1 MSSSSSSS
9 SLSDNHVSQPSRIT
23 RLGSGLSNGSLRENS
38 DHKLSER
45 SPLLSSSRSE
55 EEPAVNGQPQR
66 DAYGDDYFQ
75 KTKSIWYLILTTIGI
90 GGLQMA
96 WACEL
101 SNGSPYLLSLGLSK
115 SHLSLAWVAGPLTGT
130 FVQPFVGIMS
140 DKSRI
145 SWGKRKPFILGGAA
159 ATVIFLLFLSWS
171 KEIMGGMLR
180 LIGVDP
186 ATGGGKA
193 TTIIVAVISI
203 YFLDVALNTEQVNS
217 MASRILGIG
226 NIIGFLAGYIDLPK
240 YLWFLGHTQFQILS
254 AIACI
259 ALCSTV
265 LLSTLLIRERDPTLD
280 GPPAASR
287 PGLVAFFKKIFSAV
301 RHLPPQTRNVC
312 IVQFFAWIGL
322 FPPLFYTTTFIGDL
336 YVQPYLE
343 QNPHMTPEE
352 LDELYERATRVGT
365 LAMLIYSF
373 TSLATNLILPSFI
386 DPTYD
391 NALVASSAPD
401 ESPRDGRRSKKTL
414 LEWLIVPGFTLK
426 RAWML
431 SHILFAA
438 SMFSAPFIRTV
449 QGANIIIGLF
459 GITWAMTLWAPWA
472 IISAEISHRDLLI
485 RAQKQRLGS
494 IIRDEQSEAALET
507 LDEEE
512 RRLQA
517 EAESNETGIIMG
529 IHNMAIAAPQFI
541 ATIVCSIVF
550 GMSEKPRGVPGDH
563 SIAVA
568 FAVGGFFVLIAAFMV
583 LRIKDDDPMSADAI
597 ATAERGG
604 GTATAHSKRET
615 GQTRTSMGRATLA
628 RNTSFASGLE
638 Y

>member
-1 MSSSSSSS
+1 MATLNTASV
-9 SLSDNHVSQPSRIT
+9 LP
-23 RLGSGLSNGSLRENS
+23 
-38 DHKLSER
+38 
-45 SPLLSSSRSE
+45 SSRLPGRKENPPSMGSHG
-55 EEPAVNGQPQR
+55 VIR
-66 DAYGDDYFQ
+66 
-75 KTKSIWYLILTTIGI
+75 I

-145 SWGKRKPFILGGAA
+145 SWGKRKPFVLGGAA
-159 ATVIFLLFLSWS
+159 ATIVFLLFLPWS
-171 KEIMGGMLR
+171 KEIMAGMLG
-180 LIGVDP
+180 LFGVDP
-186 ATGGGKA
+186 TTGGGKL

-203 YFLDVALNTEQVNS
+203 YFLDVALNT
-217 MASRILGIG
+217 
-226 NIIGFLAGYIDLPK
+226 
-240 YLWFLGHTQFQILS
+240 
-254 AIACI
+254 
-259 ALCSTV
+259 V
-265 LLSTLLIRERDPTLD
+265 LLSTLLIRERDPRLD
-280 GPPAASR
+280 GPPAESR
-287 PGLVAFFKKIFSAV
+287 PGLVAFFKKIFSAM

-312 IVQFFAWIGL
+312 IVQFCAWVGL

-391 NALVASSAPD
+391 NTLVASNAPD
-401 ESPRDGRRSKKTL
+401 ETPGDIPGHRSKKTL
-414 LEWLIVPGFTLK
+414 LEWLIIPGFTLK

-449 QGANIIIGLF
+449 RGANIIIGLF

-485 RAQKQRLGS
+485 RAQKQRLAS
-494 IIRDEQSEAALET
+494 IIRDEQSEAALEA

-517 EAESNETGIIMG
+517 EAESNETGVIMG

-550 GMSEKPRGVPGDH
+550 GVSEKPRGVPGDH

-583 LRIKDDDPMSADAI
+583 LRIKDDDSMPADAV
-597 ATAERGG
+597 ATAERG
-604 GTATAHSKRET
+604 GTATAHSRKET
-615 GQTRTSMGRATLA
+615 GQTRTSMRRATLA

>member
-1 MSSSSSSS
+1 MSSSSSSSSS
-9 SLSDNHVSQPSRIT
+9 SLSENHVSQPNHIARF
-23 RLGSGLSNGSLRENS
+23 GSKLSNGLLRENG
-38 DHKLSER
+38 DTKPSER

-55 EEPAVNGQPQR
+55 EEPTVYGQPRR
-66 DAYGDDYFQ
+66 DTYDDDYFQ
-75 KTKSIWYLILTTIGI
+75 RTKSIWYLILTTIGI

-159 ATVIFLLFLSWS
+159 ATIIFLLFLPWS
-171 KEIMGGMLR
+171 KEIMRGILGLF
-180 LIGVDP
+180 GVDST
-186 ATGGGKA
+186 TGGGKV
-193 TTIIVAVISI
+193 TTVIVAVISI
-203 YFLDVALNTEQVNS
+203 YFLDVALNT
-217 MASRILGIG
+217 
-226 NIIGFLAGYIDLPK
+226 
-240 YLWFLGHTQFQILS
+240 
-254 AIACI
+254 
-259 ALCSTV
+259 
-265 LLSTLLIRERDPTLD
+265 
-280 GPPAASR
+280 
-287 PGLVAFFKKIFSAV
+287 
-301 RHLPPQTRNVC
+301 
-312 IVQFFAWIGL
+312 
-322 FPPLFYTTTFIGDL
+322 
-336 YVQPYLE
+336 
-343 QNPHMTPEE
+343 
-352 LDELYERATRVGT
+352 
-365 LAMLIYSF
+365 
-373 TSLATNLILPSFI
+373 

-391 NALVASSAPD
+391 NTLVASNAPD
-401 ESPRDGRRSKKTL
+401 ETTGDIPGHSSGKTL
-414 LEWLIVPGFTLK
+414 LEWLIIPGFTLK

-449 QGANIIIGLF
+449 QGANVIIGLF

-494 IIRDEQSEAALET
+494 IIRDEQSEAALEA

-517 EAESNETGIIMG
+517 EAESNETGVIMG

-550 GMSEKPRGVPGDH
+550 GVSEKPRGVPGDH
-563 SIAVA
+563 SIGVA

-583 LRIKDDDPMSADAI
+583 LRIKDDDSMPADAI
-597 ATAERGG
+597 AAAERGG
-604 GTATAHSKRET
+604 SATVHSKKET
-615 GQTRTSMGRATLA
+615 GQTRTSMRRATLA

>member
-1 MSSSSSSS
+1 MSSSSSSSSS
-9 SLSDNHVSQPSRIT
+9 SLSDNHVSQPNRIAT
-23 RLGSGLSNGSLRENS
+23 FGSKLSNGLLRENG
-38 DHKLSER
+38 DTKPSER
-45 SPLLSSSRSE
+45 SPLLPSSRSE
-55 EEPAVNGQPQR
+55 EEPTVYGQPQGHTS
-66 DAYGDDYFQ
+66 DDDYFQ

-145 SWGKRKPFILGGAA
+145 SWGKRKPFVLGGAA
-159 ATVIFLLFLSWS
+159 ATIIFLLFLSWS
-171 KEIMGGMLR
+171 KEIMAGMLR
-180 LIGVDP
+180 LFGVDP
-186 ATGGGKA
+186 TTGGGKV

-280 GPPAASR
+280 GPPPKSR
-287 PGLVAFFKKIFSAV
+287 PGLVAFFKKIFSAM

-312 IVQFFAWIGL
+312 IVQFCAWVGL

-391 NALVASSAPD
+391 NTLVASDAPD
-401 ESPRDGRRSKKTL
+401 ETPGDIPGRSSKKTL
-414 LEWLIVPGFTLK
+414 LEWLIIPGFTLK

-494 IIRDEQSEAALET
+494 IIRDEQSDAALEA

-517 EAESNETGIIMG
+517 EAESNETGVIMG

-550 GMSEKPRGVPGDH
+550 GVSEKPRGVPGDH

-583 LRIKDDDPMSADAI
+583 LRIKDDDPMPADAI
-597 ATAERGG
+597 ASAERG
-604 GTATAHSKRET
+604 GTATAHSKRER
-615 GQTRTSMGRATLA
+615 GQTRTNMSTVTITPYTRKCAA
-628 RNTSFASGLE
+628 
-638 Y
+638 